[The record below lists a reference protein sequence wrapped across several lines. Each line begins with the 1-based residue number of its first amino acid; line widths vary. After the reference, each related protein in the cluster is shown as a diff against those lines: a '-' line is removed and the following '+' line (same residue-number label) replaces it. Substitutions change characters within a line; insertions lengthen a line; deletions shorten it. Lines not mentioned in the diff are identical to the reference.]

1 MKQYLQYLA
10 ATLPLMGLAT
20 AQLAGDLQAETHPK
34 ITWSKCSGPGSCTTV
49 DASVVIDANWRWL
62 HDADGTNC
70 YDGNEW
76 TDACSSADECAEVCA
91 IEGADYDGTYG
102 ASTSGD
108 SLSLTFLTEHEYGT
122 NIGSRF
128 YLMNGDDKYQMFT
141 LMGNEF
147 AFDVDLST
155 VECGLNSALYFVAM
169 EEDGGMASYPS
180 NQAGAKYGT
189 GYCDAQCARDLKFVG
204 GKANIEGWKPST
216 NDPNAGVGPMGG
228 CCAEIDVWESNAHA
242 FAFTPHGCENNLY
255 HVCETDNC
263 GGTYSEDRFAGDCDA
278 NGCDYNPYRMGNTD
292 FYGKGM
298 TVDTS
303 KVFTVVTQF
312 EENKLTQFFVQDGQ
326 RIDIP
331 GPKHEGIAGDSAA
344 ITPELCSSM
353 FEAFGDRDRYS
364 EVGGFEAIN
373 DALNQP
379 MVLVMS
385 IWDDHY
391 ANMLW
396 LDSSY
401 PPEKAGQP
409 GGDRG
414 PCPQDSGVPSEVEA
428 QYPDAK
434 VVWSNIR
441 FGPVGSTTEV

>member
-1 MKQYLQYLA
+1 MVPPCPEILAETHDIKTRERAPKIGPSCSHSSTSFHSLEVCCILAVKMKQYLQYLA

-20 AQLAGDLQAETHPK
+20 AQLAGDQQAETHPK
-34 ITWSKCSGPGSCTTV
+34 ITWSKCSGPGSCSTV

-62 HDADGTNC
+62 HDDSGTNC

-189 GYCDAQCARDLKFVG
+189 GVSRFL
-204 GKANIEGWKPST
+204 P
-216 NDPNAGVGPMGG
+216 AGRMP
-228 CCAEIDVWESNAHA
+228 APYEI
-242 FAFTPHGCENNLY
+242 
-255 HVCETDNC
+255 TD
-263 GGTYSEDRFAGDCDA
+263 
-278 NGCDYNPYRMGNTD
+278 
-292 FYGKGM
+292 
-298 TVDTS
+298 
-303 KVFTVVTQF
+303 
-312 EENKLTQFFVQDGQ
+312 
-326 RIDIP
+326 
-331 GPKHEGIAGDSAA
+331 
-344 ITPELCSSM
+344 
-353 FEAFGDRDRYS
+353 
-364 EVGGFEAIN
+364 
-373 DALNQP
+373 
-379 MVLVMS
+379 
-385 IWDDHY
+385 
-391 ANMLW
+391 
-396 LDSSY
+396 
-401 PPEKAGQP
+401 
-409 GGDRG
+409 
-414 PCPQDSGVPSEVEA
+414 
-428 QYPDAK
+428 
-434 VVWSNIR
+434 
-441 FGPVGSTTEV
+441 